1 MQPVQWKANSPL
13 TRLLAKRR
21 AAARTLPLQNNSV
34 RNTTS
39 TDYEYPNPNINQQ
52 HQQYNSR
59 NNNSNSNNNVNTDA
73 NITTTNKT
81 YTKMLGTKQLMHH
94 IHALELERDQSHIQV
109 ELETKRA
116 NESTKKMNQLSS
128 SVTALQDIIAH
139 MRVTALHM
147 DAEKT
152 EATLLKHDR
161 FVKLVR
167 QESDATLLQLQQ
179 KISKNQNQHKQD
191 INNKT
196 DHIRTLK
203 NKITGLKK
211 DYQEELKHLKSNI
224 DIKTNKLNQ
233 CAATIKKQQ
242 QYVLVLRKYE
252 KMKLEEEA
260 AGILAS
266 VDQQTRM
273 QLEQKEK
280 ALLEKEAAGILL
292 ASVNTSIDFNLDD
305 TMDQIIQVKDRI
317 VVFDQKMEM
326 TNTVETL
333 MASLA
338 SSEERNEALHKKIQL
353 FQQELIESEQ
363 MIQKQNT
370 YDNQHYQQEGEEGAC
385 NGTNGMDEDLVS
397 RLRSFVYTM
406 TSSTH
411 AMVQETKEKNNILL
425 NQIKDQKDVQTETI
439 ARLQEQRIIQMK
451 EMKEMKEKAT
461 KHVEITLLAKEQQH
475 QSKMQVLERLNAASK
490 KTIQNLELEKK
501 KILEESVVKV
511 NVLNEKVKQEQMW
524 KEERKRE
531 VHELTVQLKLA
542 SERETASSKTK
553 QRKGKNIPGL
563 PRNRRKSIK
572 KIFGQT
578 TAALLKPRSNSDT
591 ELVELH
597 HKIAVLEQHAVEY
610 RRKIFI
616 ASERETELHSMMEL
630 KEKEMNQLHHHQ
642 VNQSNEQVTHQMEW
656 ESIHV
661 ISSILNTVI
670 EQTIYD
676 SNQDERN
683 TLQKVTL
690 EIETLREKV
699 KSYTVT
705 SKEAEQKLRLLDEEM
720 KQTNKKI
727 EELTKQHLVVMKEK
741 NEMLI
746 KVQQQNDA
754 VGQLKMWKEK
764 YATIEKA
771 NNIYS
776 VCNDGHQEE
785 RNLWQTKL
793 LEKEN
798 QMEEKKI
805 VFSQQELSKFIR
817 QFRDIDIRETLINRL
832 AENNARI
839 KYSKEFSQ
847 EELSKFIRQF
857 RDMDIDDSGTIDT
870 DEIDQAFA
878 LADIDIDR
886 ETLIEII
893 EEADEDDSGEV
904 DIDEWIGIQIAVRDG
919 PSEAMQL
926 LAEAARK
933 NADAKEADRIVL
945 QLKHFEKM
953 RDGLKTLMKDKK
965 DVLNNDFIA
974 SPAPPSPPSPPS
986 PPMPSLPTELS
997 KDQLFFNEKRKE
1009 KQEEERNIVKHKEEE
1024 YNALSFEEK
1033 QQLLEEEK
1041 KEKEHQAKKTKS
1053 LKLLGKGFGAKA
1065 SKRGKKG
1072 RGKKKK
1078 KGRTSKDNKKSNE
1091 KGKSFSS
1098 KDESISPP
1106 PPPPPQEDKKTK
1118 PTSNLSY
1125 QPNDLIEKESE
1136 YFTDKE
1142 IVL

>member
-128 SVTALQDIIAH
+128 SITTLQDIIAH

-610 RRKIFI
+610 RRKILI

-630 KEKEMNQLHHHQ
+630 KEKEMNQLHHQ

-746 KVQQQNDA
+746 KIQKQNDA

-1072 RGKKKK
+1072 RGKKKE
-1078 KGRTSKDNKKSNE
+1078 KGRTSKGNKKSNE